1 MGWLETR
8 WARAVVAA
16 ELEADGVLKVL
27 AYDTGVMDVQ
37 PGHRLG
43 GSSGP
48 RCVAVVRPLWV
59 EVVNDG

>member
-1 MGWLETR
+1 
-8 WARAVVAA
+8 
-16 ELEADGVLKVL
+16 
-27 AYDTGVMDVQ
+27 MDVQ

-59 EVVNDG
+59 EVVNDLSLLLHLLLRLLRLLHWCVLLQNGR

>member
-1 MGWLETR
+1 
-8 WARAVVAA
+8 
-16 ELEADGVLKVL
+16 
-27 AYDTGVMDVQ
+27 MDVQ

-59 EVVNDG
+59 EVVNDLSLLLLLRLLRLLHWCVLLQNGR